1 MRANP
6 IRTKVKGKEAK
17 CSKCKVGQ
25 TQLLIRIKL
34 ITFTCD
40 RTEDGEREKETRS
53 RALARPTLRRHC
65 PHIGFHLIPNPAAQK
80 GPLTF

>member
-34 ITFTCD
+34 ITYTCD
-40 RTEDGEREKETRS
+40 WTEEDGGQARMEREVKRKHATGELTGPTDSDVVLSELNVS
-53 RALARPTLRRHC
+53 RRIH
-65 PHIGFHLIPNPAAQK
+65 
-80 GPLTF
+80 